1 MLKISFYSILFAT
14 MSALCFSCSKHKDT
28 ADVCPEQYSTDNT
41 HIGTINDVFSD
52 VELTELAFDGKY
64 YPKTIARMLIESDKI
79 FIGDNKDNV
88 YVYSLDG
95 SPISSSLSM
104 RGEGP
109 GEHPFSMGFSWN
121 PHSGLIEILTP
132 ESIMFYDEQFNFVK
146 SSKLE
151 TRVGKRDRKCIMF
164 YSIFDITSDLHLLSP
179 TSASERPLRY
189 VIYNSAEEK
198 NVGEIS
204 YEDDVWWYSNM
215 QYNKFF
221 KMPDGQIICHPGA
234 LLPYSYVFDP
244 EKITL
249 SKLIE
254 LKSSGDE
261 ISREYVS
268 QISGNDA
275 TIADYLIEC
284 EKSIPLTT
292 IITPVKLLVTFKR
305 GNSIR
310 SFFTVIFNRNTD
322 ESSEYKFYDGDKRI
336 FPTIM
341 DATEDYAYSI
351 LEKSFIED
359 NPSLLLNRKEKIAEL
374 SSFDDESWVLLKYKF
389 KD

>member
-1 MLKISFYSILFAT
+1 MFA
-14 MSALCFSCSKHKDT
+14 
-28 ADVCPEQYSTDNT
+28 
-41 HIGTINDVFSD
+41 D
-52 VELTELAFDGKY
+52 VELTELAYDGKF
-64 YPKTIARMLIESDKI
+64 YPKTIARMFIESDKI
-79 FIGDNKDNV
+79 FIGDNNDNV
-88 YVYSLDG
+88 YVYSLEG

-132 ESIMFYDEQFNFVK
+132 ESMMFYDEQFNFVK

-151 TRVGKRDRKCIMF
+151 TRVGKKDRKCIMF
-164 YSIFDITSDLHLLSP
+164 CSIFDITSDLHLLSP

-215 QYNKFF
+215 QYNNFF

-234 LLPYSYVFDP
+234 LLPYSYVFDS

-254 LKSSGDE
+254 LKSCRDE
-261 ISREYVS
+261 ITREDVS

-284 EKSIPLTT
+284 DKSIPVTT
-292 IITPVKLLVTFKR
+292 IITPGKLLVTFKR

-322 ESSEYKFYDGDKRI
+322 ESSEYKFYDGDERI

-351 LEKSFIED
+351 VEKSFIED
-359 NPSLLLNRKEKIAEL
+359 NPSLLLNRKEKMAEL
-374 SSFDDESWVLLKYKF
+374 SSLDDDSWVLLKYKF